1 MRPGLRVLIAGA
13 ATSVDTSSRAATSFE
28 RRSWE
33 GKLLAPPGLGQLQPD
48 RISSQVVPRHKKM
61 HILRNLSEEGLSW
74 LKMIANSC
82 STRSLLTTD
91 IVVDRDNAGY
101 CTRCAW
107 ICTKLPVIAFVV
119 FESLS
124 NEKRMRSSEN
134 NTDWQKTVQS
144 DWTQK
149 IWATD

>member
-1 MRPGLRVLIAGA
+1 
-13 ATSVDTSSRAATSFE
+13 
-28 RRSWE
+28 
-33 GKLLAPPGLGQLQPD
+33 
-48 RISSQVVPRHKKM
+48 M

-124 NEKRMRSSEN
+124 NEKRMQSSEN
-134 NTDWQKTVQS
+134 NTD
-144 DWTQK
+144 
-149 IWATD
+149 

>member
-1 MRPGLRVLIAGA
+1 
-13 ATSVDTSSRAATSFE
+13 
-28 RRSWE
+28 
-33 GKLLAPPGLGQLQPD
+33 
-48 RISSQVVPRHKKM
+48 M

-124 NEKRMRSSEN
+124 NEKECKV
-134 NTDWQKTVQS
+134 QKTTLIDRKQYNQTELRKFEQQTRT
-144 DWTQK
+144 W
-149 IWATD
+149 